1 MYIDCNVKAQR
12 EAVRNAVIMAVG
24 KMKEKNLDTTEIKIE
39 LLEHIDAVI
48 ERLEEIVEEQE
59 ERIAIMSEGGWI
71 PISRLPEDESD
82 VLLYGEGKGIVIAYY
97 SDGVWYDY
105 QHNHL
110 RNRTHWIPL
119 PEPPKEGD
127 PG

>member
-39 LLEHIDAVI
+39 FLEHIDAVI

-59 ERIAIMSEGGWI
+59 ERIAIMSEGKDEEKI
-71 PISRLPEDESD
+71 HRLQRE
-82 VLLYGEGKGIVIAYY
+82 
-97 SDGVWYDY
+97 
-105 QHNHL
+105 L
-110 RNRTHWIPL
+110 RNCRNELCLKCGLYHRAHEGVCNGCRYRHAGEWSDDIRD
-119 PEPPKEGD
+119 GD